1 MLDIGKARYKLIS
14 TKLSN
19 MAALASKRQQALS
32 LLRSQGL
39 LRPADLERKGLP
51 PGYLLD
57 FKRQGLA
64 KMVARGIYT
73 PIAHKLTENH
83 SYFPLMQH

>member
-1 MLDIGKARYKLIS
+1 MV
-14 TKLSN
+14 T
-19 MAALASKRQQALS
+19 LASKRQQALC